1 MNLRLPREASNFKL
15 QTSKTL
21 LVMVAVLLFAAF
33 MHLYLIGS
41 YPPGLDSD
49 AATDGLDSLKF
60 TRYGITLFYIVINAN
75 TDPLF
80 IYTATATSWLFGS
93 RVIALRLPSAFFS
106 ILSFATTYVALAE
119 LTRGEFDS
127 KMRKQIAIIAV
138 AALAASQ
145 PIAFFNRMGLR
156 FSTQDVIQMAAVWAL
171 ARAIRLTD
179 MADLKKPVRAW
190 LVAGALVSLT
200 QYTYPAARVLPL
212 LFGLI
217 FLIKAPSGWWRNKN
231 FWRGLMLFALA
242 AFVVILPQL
251 IWYAFYPDTF
261 LARAGQTSLRNNPLY
276 DQLGLWGTL
285 LDKIYKYQ
293 SALGSYWQ
301 GQYDQ
306 IKEPLL
312 APLFYYGFLIGIVV
326 MVINFRKRFTW
337 ALLIGIAVMMLPDI
351 ISGERDWP
359 HEFRLTGAYPFIG
372 GVVGLGFSGII
383 SWLRRWR
390 SLQTAA
396 SLALI
401 VGVVI
406 TASQQSIK
414 FFGDEGGNWGKMKWG
429 GNTWLKRVAAGN
441 GEFIANSSE
450 PILVPMNDYARTTIK
465 YLASNRA
472 QVARSAID
480 INGKWIVGLDN
491 ARVLLPRSDDE
502 ELWHGDATQW
512 VLFLGDTV
520 YILPPSA
527 DVLNFLPPQND
538 STLIHGKGIDDK
550 MNLGHLGTLDWSRL
564 GFASTYQPQ
573 FPMRLCFKT
582 GNCLIGAS
590 YNDTKL
596 KSDGTLRVQL
606 FWTSNG
612 KTRDEYLM
620 FVHLVDQNQN
630 VIARNDEYP
639 LHGAYHTYE
648 WRSDE
653 TIITVTDLKL
663 PKEIAPGAYGLQV
676 GFYLPFDLNRVKTED
691 GNDRA
696 YFVHLKSPRP
706 AITLPAH
713 YTPLN
718 ISFADEV
725 TLIGYRIDSTPAPDR
740 PLKLTV
746 WWRGSRHASV
756 DWTSFFHLTPK
767 GDPNKVIAQSDQPI
781 GGTYPSTIWDENEI
795 VEDHIEINGKFESGD
810 YSIWMGLY
818 SPITTE
824 RATIRNSPN
833 ATQDNRTLLVE
844 INVKP

>member
-1 MNLRLPREASNFKL
+1 
-15 QTSKTL
+15 
-21 LVMVAVLLFAAF
+21 MVAVLLFAAF

-49 AATDGLDSLKF
+49 AATDGLDSLKL
-60 TRYGITLFYIVINAN
+60 TRYGIALFYIVINAN

-119 LTRGEFDS
+119 LARGEFDS
-127 KMRKQIAIIAV
+127 ATRKRIAVIAV
-138 AALAASQ
+138 AALAVSQ

-156 FSTQDVIQMAAVWAL
+156 FSTQDVIQMAAIWAL
-171 ARAIRLTD
+171 AKALRVQTTRQW
-179 MADLKKPVRAW
+179 V
-190 LVAGALVSLT
+190 VAGALVSLT

-217 FLIKAPSGWWRNKN
+217 FLIKAPPGWWRDKN
-231 FWRGLMLFALA
+231 FWRGVRLCVLA
-242 AFVVILPQL
+242 ATIIILPQL

-261 LARAGQTSLRNNPLY
+261 LARAWQTSLRNNPIY

-285 LDKIYKYQ
+285 FDKFDKYR
-293 SALGSYWQ
+293 SVLSSYWQ

-312 APLFYYGFLIGIVV
+312 PPLFYYGFLIGIVV
-326 MVINFRKRFTW
+326 MLVNFRKRFTW
-337 ALLIGIAVMMLPDI
+337 IVLMSVAVMVLPDI
-351 ISGERDWP
+351 IFGDRDWP

-372 GVVGLGFSGII
+372 GMVGLGFGGAIG
-383 SWLRRWR
+383 WLKRWPT
-390 SLQTAA
+390 LQTAA

-441 GEFIANSSE
+441 GKFIAKRRE
-450 PILVPMNDYARTTIK
+450 PILVPLNDYARTPIK

-480 INGKWIVGLDN
+480 VNGQWIVGLDM
-491 ARVLLPRSDDE
+491 ARVLLPHDDDE

-512 VLFLGDTV
+512 VLFLGNTV

-527 DVLNFLPPQND
+527 DVSNFLPLQTD
-538 STLIHGKGIDDK
+538 DTLIRGEGVDDK
-550 MNLGHLGTLDWSRL
+550 MNLGHFGTVDWSRL
-564 GFASTYQPQ
+564 GFAPIYQPQ
-573 FPMRLCFKT
+573 IPMHICFKT
-582 GNCLIGAS
+582 GACLIGAS
-590 YNDTKL
+590 YSDAKL
-596 KSDGTLRVQL
+596 QSDGTLRVQL
-606 FWTSNG
+606 FWTSSG
-612 KTRDEYLM
+612 KIWDEYLI
-620 FVHLVDQNQN
+620 FVHLVDRNQN
-630 VIARNDEYP
+630 AIARNDEYP
-639 LHGAYHTYE
+639 LRGAYHTYE
-648 WRSDE
+648 WRNDE
-653 TIITVTDLKL
+653 TIITVTDIKL

-691 GNDRA
+691 ESDRA

-706 AITLPAH
+706 AIALPEN
-713 YTPLN
+713 YTPLD

-746 WWRGSRHASV
+746 WWRGDRHATV
-756 DWTSFFHLTPK
+756 DWISFFHLTPK
-767 GDPNKVIAQSDQPI
+767 DDLNKLIAQSDQPI
-781 GGTYPSTIWDENEI
+781 GGTYPSTVWDEDEI
-795 VEDHIEINGKFESGD
+795 VEDHIEINGEFASGD
-810 YSIWMGLY
+810 YAVWVGLY
-818 SPITTE
+818 SPITSE
-824 RATIRNSPN
+824 RAAIRNSPN
-833 ATQDNRTLLVE
+833 AIQDNRTLLVE
-844 INVKP
+844 INVAP